1 MSSSRHLARPPPCVH
16 HLPPPSGH
24 ALPMRT
30 TQRKRTTPPQY
41 GVHRYERFEEDAFE
55 WPFDE
60 IGSSQLQGAPMP
72 TQDDGQ
78 VLKSYIHFVRTN
90 VNRILHKRGL
100 CFHYRVR
107 AVHSTETV
115 VVGRKATVTAPML
128 ATPRTCCLPNQRGR
142 GSRRHRSLLRVSV

>member
-1 MSSSRHLARPPPCVH
+1 MTLVRAEDEQGTS
-16 HLPPPSGH
+16 
-24 ALPMRT
+24 T
-30 TQRKRTTPPQY
+30 TDEDNTEEEDNAPQY

-60 IGSSQLQGAPMP
+60 IGSSQLQGTPMP

-78 VLKSYIHFVRTN
+78 VLRSYIHFLRTN

-107 AVHSTETV
+107 AVHSTKTV
-115 VVGRKATVTAPML
+115 VTGRKATATAPML
-128 ATPRTCCLPNQRGR
+128 ATPQTCCLPNQRGR
-142 GSRRHRSLLRVSV
+142 GSQRHRSLLGVSV